1 MTPLKVAMLTQV
13 YLPFIGGAEKQLAAV
28 LQRLPAYGI
37 EPMVITRRHDASPV
51 DDRVEGVPVH
61 RIEVGRHRELAS
73 ITYTLKGILA
83 LRRFRP
89 DVVHAF
95 ELRSPSTTA
104 VAWRALSRTPVLA
117 KVLRGGT
124 LGDIAALSRKPSDRM
139 RLQRILR
146 KIDAFAV
153 ISREIDDE
161 LAAEG
166 VSAERRLFIPNG
178 VDLDSYLPAT
188 PTETTSLRDELGL
201 GAGPVA
207 LFAGRLEREKQVD
220 RLIEI
225 WPRVRA
231 AVPGATLVVV
241 GTGSLEEG
249 LKAGAPEG
257 VRLVGKQT
265 AMPHQTSLCCHR
277 LPRGCRMRSWRRWR
291 WACAVWRPKW
301 VPRPTCWA
309 MVLAV
314 LFRWAIQMPCARRSA
329 PRWRPRRTRLWR
341 SASVHG
347 SNAITALMPPRANW
361 PRPTASSPAA
371 RPRRRARRS
380 AAVPGRSGV

>member
-51 DDRVEGVPVH
+51 DDRVEGIPVH

-83 LRRFRP
+83 QRRFRP

-104 VAWRALSRTPVLA
+104 VAWRALSGTPVLS

-166 VSAERRLFIPNG
+166 VLVDRRLFIPNG
-178 VDLDSYLPAT
+178 VDLQSYTPAT
-188 PTETTSLRDELGL
+188 ATERIALRNEFGL

-241 GTGSLEEG
+241 GTGSLQPG
-249 LKAGAPEG
+249 LAERATEG

-265 AMPHQTSLCCHR
+265 AM
-277 LPRGCRMRSWRRWR
+277 RSWYAASDVFVLPSLAEGLSNALLEAMAMGLRCVATEVGAAPDLLGDGLGRL
-291 WACAVWRPKW
+291 
-301 VPRPTCWA
+301 VPVGDADALSSALIAALTEAPDERHQQQVRARIERDYSLEATA
-309 MVLAV
+309 RKLAEAYRK
-314 LFRWAIQMPCARRSA
+314 LARR
-329 PRWRPRRTRLWR
+329 
-341 SASVHG
+341 
-347 SNAITALMPPRANW
+347 
-361 PRPTASSPAA
+361 PA
-371 RPRRRARRS
+371 
-380 AAVPGRSGV
+380 

>member
-37 EPMVITRRHDASPV
+37 EPMVITRRHDASPA

-73 ITYTLKGILA
+73 ITYTLKGLLA

-166 VSAERRLFIPNG
+166 VPAERRLFIPNG
-178 VDLDSYLPAT
+178 VDLGSYLPAT
-188 PTETTSLRDELGL
+188 ATEKSRLRDELGL
-201 GAGPVA
+201 GSGPVA

-225 WPRVRA
+225 WPRVRM

-249 LKAGAPEG
+249 LKASAPEG
-257 VRLVGKQT
+257 VHLVGKQT
-265 AMPHQTSLCCHR
+265 AMRPWFAASDVFVLPSLAEGLSNALLEAMAMGLRCVATEVGSAPD
-277 LPRGCRMRSWRRWR
+277 LLGDGLGSL
-291 WACAVWRPKW
+291 
-301 VPRPTCWA
+301 VPVGDPDALCSA
-309 MVLAV
+309 LGSALAAPPDEALAQRIRDRV
-314 LFRWAIQMPCARRSA
+314 ERDYSIDATARKLAEAYRNLARRSA
-329 PRWRPRRTRLWR
+329 QTP
-341 SASVHG
+341 V
-347 SNAITALMPPRANW
+347 
-361 PRPTASSPAA
+361 
-371 RPRRRARRS
+371 
-380 AAVPGRSGV
+380 

>member
-51 DDRVEGVPVH
+51 DDRVEGVLVH

-73 ITYTLKGILA
+73 ITYTLKGLLA

-178 VDLDSYLPAT
+178 VDLDSYIPAT
-188 PTETTSLRDELGL
+188 PTEKTRLRDELGL

-249 LKAGAPEG
+249 LKAAAPEG

-265 AMPHQTSLCCHR
+265 AMRPWFAASDVFVLPSLAEGLSNALLEAMAMGLRCVATEVGAAPDLLGDGLGR
-277 LPRGCRMRSWRRWR
+277 LVPVGDADALCSALCAALAAAPDAALAQRIRARIERDYSIDATARKLAEAYRR
-291 WACAVWRPKW
+291 
-301 VPRPTCWA
+301 
-309 MVLAV
+309 L
-314 LFRWAIQMPCARRSA
+314 ARR
-329 PRWRPRRTRLWR
+329 
-341 SASVHG
+341 
-347 SNAITALMPPRANW
+347 
-361 PRPTASSPAA
+361 PA
-371 RPRRRARRS
+371 
-380 AAVPGRSGV
+380 